1 MANFRDYTF
10 ARLGRVDKAPTYPTL
25 NDPVLLFNRFR
36 LYEIG
41 SALAA
46 VVIFGVIRS
55 EWIFTLLLVAAMLVG
70 SPAIRKRV
78 PPTFIY
84 RKFLDRFSKLPN
96 GPFTWGRSHSS
107 L

>member
-10 ARLGRVDKAPTYPTL
+10 ARLGRVDKTPTYPTL

-36 LYEIG
+36 LYEVG
-41 SALAA
+41 SALSI
-46 VVIFGVIRS
+46 VVVFGVIRS
-55 EWIFTLLLVAAMLVG
+55 EWIFTLLMVIAMLVG

-78 PPTFIY
+78 PPTYLY
-84 RKFLDRFSKLPN
+84 RKFLDRYSKLPI
-96 GPFTWGRSHSS
+96 GSLTWGRSHSS